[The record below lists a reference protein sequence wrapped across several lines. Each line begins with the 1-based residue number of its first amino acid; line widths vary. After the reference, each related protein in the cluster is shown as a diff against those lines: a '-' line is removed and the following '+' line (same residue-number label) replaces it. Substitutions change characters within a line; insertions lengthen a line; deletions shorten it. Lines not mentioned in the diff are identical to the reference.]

1 MLSDKTRE
9 EEYFKA
15 MAIIE
20 RREQDDNNECD
31 SELQALLEKA
41 QLLTPHCEELHE
53 HH

>member
-20 RREQDDNNECD
+20 RRESDVHSRCD
-31 SELQALLEKA
+31 RELQTLLEKTK
-41 QLLTPHCEELHE
+41 LFPSHCEELHE
-53 HH
+53 PA